1 MGGPQRAGAG
11 AGGRCGRAA
20 WALAALAA
28 PVAALAQATGPDLNT
43 LALLWTRGDF
53 RAPIVCEID
62 GEARR
67 GFRRIEVEPGP
78 RAVEPPV
85 NRLQFH
91 DLEVPPGTRC
101 IAEARGPVPNV
112 IGSLAFLR
120 RGPARV
126 DTARHDFGQQLRR
139 EGGFDFEV
147 VGGRLRAGPSEDPAA
162 AHEIEMKGGRVRFL
176 EVERGS
182 DAWRRLAEFPGRRL
196 RLLVEAPDGTAL
208 DFDLVEL
215 EPR

>member
-1 MGGPQRAGAG
+1 MAGPERVGAG
-11 AGGRCGRAA
+11 AGRRCGRAA
-20 WALAALAA
+20 WVLAALAFPAAA
-28 PVAALAQATGPDLNT
+28 PAQPQGPDLNT

-53 RAPIVCEID
+53 RAPLVCEID

-67 GFRRIEVEPGP
+67 GFRRIQVGAGP
-78 RAVEPPV
+78 QGLQPPA
-85 NRLQFH
+85 NRVRFH
-91 DLEVPPGTRC
+91 DLEVPPGSRC

-112 IGSLAFLR
+112 SGSLTFRR
-120 RGPARV
+120 RGPSRV
-126 DTARHDFGQQLRR
+126 DTARHDFEQKLRR

-147 VGGRLRAGPSEDPAA
+147 LGGRLRAGPSEDPAA
-162 AHEIEMKGGRVRFL
+162 AREIEMKGGRVRFV

-182 DAWRRLAEFPGRRL
+182 DAWRRLVEFPGRRL

-208 DFDLVEL
+208 EFDLVDL